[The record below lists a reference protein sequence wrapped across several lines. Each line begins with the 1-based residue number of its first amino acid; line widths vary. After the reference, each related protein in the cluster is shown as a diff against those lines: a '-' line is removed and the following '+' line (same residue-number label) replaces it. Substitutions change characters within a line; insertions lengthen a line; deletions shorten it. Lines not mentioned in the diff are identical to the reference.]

1 MLVVGQRQLETV
13 LAGSSTEYA
22 HDNPVERIWAA
33 FKAWLAN
40 APLTIQGRVR
50 QVHAFFRTRS
60 PAQLLATAALHSS
73 PWLSQDYMQDF
84 WGGRLGPPP
93 LPARLPT
100 EGAPMSRLHQ
110 RAIGLA
116 MVATVVVVLL
126 PAAASVAA
134 AATPLPEVIGPIPVT
149 ADSYPF
155 GAADHTL
162 VPQDL
167 AKVGY
172 VEDEYFVK
180 GKANVYDWPAPGP
193 AVVRT
198 ASAPYTTRILVR
210 RPAKAAHFSG
220 NVVVEMLNPSNLFD
234 LNIGWAL
241 THRQFIR
248 NGDAWVGITAK
259 PISVVALKNFNPH
272 RYRHQRG
279 SPVRHVYG
287 FGYSQTG
294 GYLYDYINAIH
305 PLAVRDNNGRPVYD
319 GYIVAVAGG
328 AFVGAVPINQCAAAP
343 PVGDPRRQFNNVG
356 VPIIHIMSQS
366 DYLIGIGARRPDS
379 DAFAD
384 RYRHYEMAGAGH
396 ATPDEL
402 YFGPAPDDIVKAGR
416 TPPSLSCNEGPRSR
430 FPSNIFFDAVMHN
443 LDSWVSEGVA
453 PPHADPI
460 LVQNGAAVLDQFG
473 NVVGGLRSPF
483 VDVPTSTWFGSS
495 TGASFCFIAGHEVPF
510 DQARLRQLY
519 PTHGAY
525 VLAVTRNVAGL
536 VAGRYITA
544 PDGTQ
549 LIEEAARADVP

>member
-259 PISVVALKNFNPH
+259 PISVVALKNFNPQ
-272 RYRHQRG
+272 RYASLSFANPLPLDDPRNCQTVAAISAAARSG
-279 SPVRHVYG
+279 TSMASATRRPAATSTTTSTPSTRSRCATTTDVR
-287 FGYSQTG
+287 STT
-294 GYLYDYINAIH
+294 AISSRSR
-305 PLAVRDNNGRPVYD
+305 AVRSWGPCRSTN
-319 GYIVAVAGG
+319 
-328 AFVGAVPINQCAAAP
+328 AP
-343 PVGDPRRQFNNVG
+343 PRRRSEIRAASSTTWACRSSTSCRNRTTSSASGRGGRTATPSRTATATTRWPGQATPRRTSCTSG
-356 VPIIHIMSQS
+356 
-366 DYLIGIGARRPDS
+366 
-379 DAFAD
+379 
-384 RYRHYEMAGAGH
+384 RHRTTSSKPAG
-396 ATPDEL
+396 
-402 YFGPAPDDIVKAGR
+402 
-416 TPPSLSCNEGPRSR
+416 
-430 FPSNIFFDAVMHN
+430 
-443 LDSWVSEGVA
+443 
-453 PPHADPI
+453 
-460 LVQNGAAVLDQFG
+460 
-473 NVVGGLRSPF
+473 
-483 VDVPTSTWFGSS
+483 
-495 TGASFCFIAGHEVPF
+495 
-510 DQARLRQLY
+510 
-519 PTHGAY
+519 
-525 VLAVTRNVAGL
+525 TRH
-536 VAGRYITA
+536 R
-544 PDGTQ
+544 
-549 LIEEAARADVP
+549 